1 MKVYELIEQLRAFP
15 ADVDVK
21 ILTVDIDAQMNHEDP
36 ITEVFG
42 GADDD
47 GDIQAVFIL

>member
-36 ITEVFG
+36 ITDVFG
-42 GADDD
+42 GTDDD